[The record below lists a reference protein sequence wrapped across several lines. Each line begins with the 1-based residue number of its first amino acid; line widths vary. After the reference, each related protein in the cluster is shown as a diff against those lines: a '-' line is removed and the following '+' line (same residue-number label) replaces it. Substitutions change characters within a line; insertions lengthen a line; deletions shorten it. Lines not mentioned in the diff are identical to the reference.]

1 MYIDNIIFCIILHL
15 HQITKK
21 LIKTKAE
28 GVSNTASIGVMK
40 NLISFSLLIAVIS
53 LSLFSFLFFLKV
65 MKKNC
70 VVFLLL
76 FENIFCGKK
85 KIYLW

>member
-1 MYIDNIIFCIILHL
+1 MYIDNIIFCITLHL

-21 LIKTKAE
+21 LIKANAE

-53 LSLFSFLFFLKV
+53 LSLYFSFFFKV
-65 MKKNC
+65 MKT
-70 VVFLLL
+70 FLCS
-76 FENIFCGKK
+76 FSFAI
-85 KIYLW
+85 